1 MRGDFRTEEIVKP
14 AARRC
19 WYAMTSDCEIPE
31 KTACPSES
39 ELIAFQCGNL
49 SLRALEAIGA
59 HLADCTQCLS
69 TIGGAAEEEE
79 SVLRNLRRSLR
90 EPAGNPFA
98 ADVEYGR
105 MADRANQLFTL
116 ERSKQTRPSGTPPAE

>member
-1 MRGDFRTEEIVKP
+1 
-14 AARRC
+14 
-19 WYAMTSDCEIPE
+19 MTSEHNSTE
-31 KTACPSES
+31 KSACPSEG

-79 SVLRNLRRSLR
+79 TVLRNLRRSLR

-105 MADRANQLFTL
+105 MADRANQLFTV
-116 ERSKQTRPSGTPPAE
+116 ERSQQ